1 MLCDGFRVPFDVVG
15 GRGGGLDGGSQS
27 YREGEELLVV
37 LTLRA
42 SGQCLITRERLS
54 LDEERPSWDRGRL
67 SLDEERPSWGR
78 GRLSSDEE
86 RPSWDRGR
94 LSLDEER
101 PSWDRGRLSLDE
113 ERPSWDGGR
122 LLALLSHGTNLIRA
136 GKASSSRNLG
146 LGELSFEEFVFS
158 SL

>member
-67 SLDEERPSWGR
+67 SLDEERPSW
-78 GRLSSDEE
+78 
-86 RPSWDRGR
+86 
-94 LSLDEER
+94 
-101 PSWDRGRLSLDE
+101 
-113 ERPSWDGGR
+113 DGGR